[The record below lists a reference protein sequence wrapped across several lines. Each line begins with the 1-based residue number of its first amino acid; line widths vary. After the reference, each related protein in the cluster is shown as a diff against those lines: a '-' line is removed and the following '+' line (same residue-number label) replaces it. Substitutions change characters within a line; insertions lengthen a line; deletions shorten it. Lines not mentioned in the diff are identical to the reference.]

1 MRAGGRLGG
10 SGFLVLWL
18 LAGCTLLSGCAA
30 PRAYLGEPITATRE
44 PQGYRMATVLRARG
58 DDDLLFLLS
67 LSGGGMRASTMAY
80 GVLEQLAADP
90 VNRDGHRSR
99 LLDEVDVIS
108 AVSGGAVPAAY
119 YVLFGDPLFEDFT
132 ARFLVRDITA
142 L

>member
-90 VNRDGHRSR
+90 
-99 LLDEVDVIS
+99 
-108 AVSGGAVPAAY
+108 
-119 YVLFGDPLFEDFT
+119 
-132 ARFLVRDITA
+132 
-142 L
+142 